1 MNYTLTKEQ
10 ARRFMLLK
18 QGFLG
23 DYKFIG
29 KQGILEYLDRTG
41 CIQFDP
47 VDVCGKNA
55 ELVLQSRIKG
65 FKKEMLY
72 ELLYED
78 RKLIEYFD
86 KNLSIF
92 KVEDLK
98 KLKRIKYS
106 YWNDDSNDE
115 IAKVKEEIV
124 IKVREQGYICSH
136 DLDLNQKIAWRRMS
150 TRLARAALEDM
161 YYHGELVIHHRKGT
175 TRYFSLP
182 SQVLPSSIINENDDF
197 TDDFSFLKWRVL
209 RRIKTVGLL
218 WNKPSDAFL
227 GIGNIT
233 AEKRK
238 KIYQTLLDEKR
249 IVEITIEGIDEKFYS
264 SMEDIDSLEEI
275 KENKKYK
282 QRMEF
287 LAPLDGFLWD
297 RKMIAKLFNFLYTW
311 EIYTPEVKRVYG
323 YYVLP
328 ILFNDSLIGRIEM
341 ACLRKESTLLV
352 KNIWFEV
359 GVKYSSKT
367 NKMLQDRIEKFAL
380 FHEMKKIEFTENFKQ
395 KVGQNNKD

>member
-1 MNYTLTKEQ
+1 
-10 ARRFMLLK
+10 
-18 QGFLG
+18 
-23 DYKFIG
+23 
-29 KQGILEYLDRTG
+29 
-41 CIQFDP
+41 
-47 VDVCGKNA
+47 
-55 ELVLQSRIKG
+55 
-65 FKKEMLY
+65 MLY
-72 ELLYED
+72 QLLYED

-86 KNLSIF
+86 KNLSIS
-92 KVEDLK
+92 KTEDFK

-124 IKVREQGYICSH
+124 IKVKEQGYVCSH
-136 DLDLNQKIAWRRMS
+136 DLDLNQKIAWRWMS

-182 SQVLPSSIINENDDF
+182 SQVLPSSIINENNDF
-197 TDDFSFLKWRVL
+197 MDDFSFLKWRIL

-227 GIGNIT
+227 GIANIT
-233 AEKRK
+233 AENRK
-238 KIYQTLLDEKR
+238 KIYQALLDEKK
-249 IVEITIEGIDEKFYS
+249 IAEITIEGINEKFYS
-264 SMEDIDSLEEI
+264 SIEDVGILEEI
-275 KENKKYK
+275 KEGKKYK

-297 RKMIAKLFNFLYTW
+297 RKIIAKLFNFLYTW

-328 ILFNDSLIGRIEM
+328 ILFNDSFIGRIEM
-341 ACLRKESTLLV
+341 ACLRKEGILSV
-352 KNIWFEV
+352 KNIWFEE
-359 GVKYSSKT
+359 GVKYSLKT
-367 NKMLQDRIEKFAL
+367 NKILQDRIEKFAL
-380 FHEMKKIEFTENFKQ
+380 FHEMKKIEFTENFKR
-395 KVGQNNKD
+395 KIG